1 MASNGHPPQSVSM
14 TDQDAPG
21 AVSPVCGHV
30 VAAVVGGGVGS
41 AIGVSRSRRIRPVP
55 VVMPVAMAGV
65 TIAGV
70 AVGAVGRGATLD
82 AAKIGLAAAIETMQS
97 ASTIETRR
105 TTPNV
110 ARRCAGGTTGWKASN
125 RSGRRTAEG
134 RTAGE
139 ARRGTTGKARR
150 RTSEH
155 GRRTRRGAG

>member
-1 MASNGHPPQSVSM
+1 M
-14 TDQDAPG
+14 TDKNPSVAI
-21 AVSPVCGHV
+21 SPIGGDV

-41 AIGVSRSRRIRPVP
+41 TIGVRSSRGITPV
-55 VVMPVAMAGV
+55 PVAMAVTLAGV
-65 TIAGV
+65 TVAGV

-97 ASTIETRR
+97 ASTIETRW
-105 TTPNV
+105 TTGNV